1 MSAFM
6 TFFLKKIKRKNDLV
20 TNFFFKLEP
29 NGSRIYV
36 HLLIQI
42 VEDEADPSTR

>member
-6 TFFLKKIKRKNDLV
+6 TFFLKKMKRKNDLV
-20 TNFFFKLEP
+20 TNFFKLEP

>member
-1 MSAFM
+1 M
-6 TFFLKKIKRKNDLV
+6 TFFLKKNKKKERLGYI
-20 TNFFFKLEP
+20 FFKLEP

-42 VEDEADPSTR
+42 VEDEADPSIR